1 MCEFACLQGTT
12 DSTTENSQPAP
23 RFSFHRSVAR
33 ARRGASCSSS
43 CDVSLRGALADAEP
57 QREASLPCR
66 AACCEAPFVYQDFRA
81 ACRPATSQDVAALTR
96 QWRGRVSR
104 SRDAGRRLAGVVLLP
119 KTAGGLILASARM
132 QTPDRPAR
140 AALLVSSR
148 RMAPRLFWGLR
159 DFGSWVVGGES
170 AVFALAP
177 TLPHT
182 QKIVTGRYLENH

>member
-1 MCEFACLQGTT
+1 MLL
-12 DSTTENSQPAP
+12 
-23 RFSFHRSVAR
+23 SVTK
-33 ARRGASCSSS
+33 ARRGASCSSF
-43 CDVSLRGALADAEP
+43 CDVSSRGALPGAEP
-57 QREASLPCR
+57 RREASLPCR
-66 AACCEAPFVYQDFRA
+66 AACCVAPFVDQDFRA
-81 ACRPATSQDVAALTR
+81 ACRPATSPDVAALPR
-96 QWRGRVSR
+96 KWRGRVSR

-159 DFGSWVVGGES
+159 DFGSWAVGGES

-182 QKIVTGRYLENH
+182 QKIITGRYRPNGLLDFILDGPNGFYA